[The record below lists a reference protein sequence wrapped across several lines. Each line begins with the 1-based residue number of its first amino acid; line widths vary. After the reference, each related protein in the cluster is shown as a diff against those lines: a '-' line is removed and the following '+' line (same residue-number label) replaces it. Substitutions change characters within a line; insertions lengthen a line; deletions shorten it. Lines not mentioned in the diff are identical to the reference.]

1 MVGCSTVRILF
12 LKSVEVAKKCG
23 RVDRC
28 IWYGVAI
35 QWRVAVVDFKTLRI
49 FKNISGEPEK
59 RGLLSIYP
67 GHVVGGQRMYM
78 TVGDTIGTV
87 LVAPTEGL
95 GVCLLTF
102 RVGPPIL
109 YDRIDSK
116 VYQLAVRDIRRPHGV
131 QSQTF
136 VYQPFKVAPG
146 ANLARPIGVNILQCI

>member
-1 MVGCSTVRILF
+1 MLF
-12 LKSVEVAKKCG
+12 LKSVEVAKKGG

-28 IWYGVAI
+28 KRYGVAI
-35 QWRVAVVDFKTLRI
+35 QMRVAVVNFETLRV

-59 RGLLSIYP
+59 RGLLSIHP
-67 GHVVGGQRMYM
+67 GHVVGRQRMYIA
-78 TVGDTIGTV
+78 VGDTIGTV

-95 GVCLLTF
+95 SVCLLTF